1 MFGKKKDKQKN
12 DLQSFKS
19 EKYQMKESYNAEN
32 LVVANLEYISSNA
45 SPYGPVVKKTTQK
58 YIFEVLNEN
67 NKERYREVFTG
78 FIADSESHYFDLPYV
93 VNIIALEEQLP
104 SVANSISKYG
114 LLLVLN
120 EINNNNTRKLNK

>member
-12 DLQSFKS
+12 DLHSFKS
-19 EKYQMKESYNAEN
+19 AKYQLKDSYNAEN
-32 LVVANLEYISSNA
+32 LVVANLEYISSDA
-45 SPYGPVVKKTTQK
+45 SPYGPIVKKTTQK

-114 LLLVLN
+114 LLLVLD
-120 EINNNNTRKLNK
+120 EINNNNTRKLEK

>member
-12 DLQSFKS
+12 DLQNFKS

-78 FIADSESHYFDLPYV
+78 FIADSKNHYFDLPYV

-104 SVANSISKYG
+104 SVANSIAKYG

-120 EINNNNTRKLNK
+120 DINNNNTRKLNK

>member
-19 EKYQMKESYNAEN
+19 EMYQMKESYNAEN
-32 LVVANLEYISSNA
+32 LVVANLEYISSD
-45 SPYGPVVKKTTQK
+45 STPYGPMVKKTTQK

-78 FIADSESHYFDLPYV
+78 FIADSENHYFDLPYV
-93 VNIIALEEQLP
+93 INIIALEEQLP

-114 LLLVLN
+114 LLLVLD
-120 EINNNNTRKLNK
+120 EINNSNTRKLEK

>member
-19 EKYQMKESYNAEN
+19 EKYQMKESYNAKN
-32 LVVANLEYISSNA
+32 LVVANLEYISSD
-45 SPYGPVVKKTTQK
+45 STPYGPVVKKTTQK

-78 FIADSESHYFDLPYV
+78 FIADSKNHYFDLPYV

-104 SVANSISKYG
+104 SVANSIAKYG
-114 LLLVLN
+114 LLLVLD
-120 EINNNNTRKLNK
+120 EINNSNTRKLEK